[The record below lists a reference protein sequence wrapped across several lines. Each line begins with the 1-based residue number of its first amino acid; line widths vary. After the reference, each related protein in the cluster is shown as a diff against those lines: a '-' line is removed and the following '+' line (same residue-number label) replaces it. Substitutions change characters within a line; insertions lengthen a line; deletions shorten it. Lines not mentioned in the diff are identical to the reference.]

1 METTI
6 AAPHRGTYDA
16 ALDEIIAA
24 VGEVFAVDATKIPSR
39 CRVAHLAVARLAVYV
54 VARGSEIPPRAIM
67 TRLNRHISG
76 SYHYEESA
84 TGLLA
89 TDPSFAARVR
99 DVEVK
104 CS

>member
-6 AAPHRGTYDA
+6 AAPQRGTYDA
-16 ALDEIIAA
+16 ALDEIIGA
-24 VGEVFAVDATKIPSR
+24 VAEVFEVEATKIASK
-39 CRVAHLAVARLAVYV
+39 CRMAHLAVARLAVYV
-54 VARGSEIPPRAIM
+54 VARGLEIPPRAIM

-76 SYHYEESA
+76 SYHYEDSA

-89 TDPSFAARVR
+89 TDPAFAARVR
-99 DVEVK
+99 DVEAK

>member
-6 AAPHRGTYDA
+6 AAPQRGTYDA

-24 VGEVFAVDATKIPSR
+24 VGEVFQVSP
-39 CRVAHLAVARLAVYV
+39 LAITGPRRLASMSVARLAVYV
-54 VARGSEIPPRAIM
+54 VARGTEIPPRAIM